1 MIIEPNENRPK
12 YFAIAGIILFFILGF
27 LAAYFWMNAK
37 IQKTSKDCAASLA
50 EIKKTESTIPAVPKI
65 QAPSE
70 FFSISGKVE
79 NIDGQKITIKGFSFG
94 EQKTYIVTVGDDTK
108 ITKREMDLSPP
119 KEGVSAPPKSK
130 ETDISL
136 ADIRV
141 GDSLTIDSADN
152 IKDKTEF
159 IAKSIFLEII
169 TGLPAPPAL
178 PDMNSIPTP
187 PEMPKIDNLPVP
199 PTPPAVPGGNMTAP
213 APPVAPPAPPI
224 APK

>member
-1 MIIEPNENRPK
+1 MIIEPNEGYRKILPVIGMILL
-12 YFAIAGIILFFILGF
+12 FIAGF

-50 EIKKTESTIPAVPKI
+50 EIKKTESIIPAVPKI

-130 ETDISL
+130 ETDMSL

-141 GDSLTIDSADN
+141 GDSLTIDSTDN

-178 PDMNSIPTP
+178 PDMNSASTS

-199 PTPPAVPGGNMTAP
+199 PAPPAIPSSEIPP
-213 APPVAPPAPPI
+213 ASSAPAPPI